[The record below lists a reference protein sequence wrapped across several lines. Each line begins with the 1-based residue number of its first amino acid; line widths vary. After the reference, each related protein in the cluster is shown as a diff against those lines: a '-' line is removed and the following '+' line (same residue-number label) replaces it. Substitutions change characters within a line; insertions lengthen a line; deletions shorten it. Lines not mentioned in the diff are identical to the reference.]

1 MSFYLA
7 WSITKLLITFS
18 IITVLLYSF
27 RKQIPKRWMFFI
39 PYVILVFA
47 AFNVGDR
54 QQNLNR
60 GSFNNNNVQHI
71 EKVEVDV
78 LNSDKVNK
86 QFNEKVGMSDD
97 N

>member
-1 MSFYLA
+1 MNFYLA
-7 WSITKLLITFS
+7 WSFTKLLIS
-18 IITVLLYSF
+18 LSVVTVLLYSI
-27 RKQIPKRWMFFI
+27 RKRIPKKWVFFI

-78 LNSDKVNK
+78 FNSDKVNK
-86 QFNEKVGMSDD
+86 QFSEKVGMSDD
-97 N
+97 K